1 MDKLKTWAE
10 KDFRAFSTKI
20 KEKRFSAFWIILHC
34 RAVYSDRDIILLDD
48 PLSAVDAHVGKHIF
62 FECIKKELAEKTV
75 LFVTHQLQYLK
86 DCDEVIMLKDGRIAE
101 KGKHDDLMTH
111 KGEYAELIK

>member
-1 MDKLKTWAE
+1 M
-10 KDFRAFSTKI
+10 FY
-20 KEKRFSAFWIILHC
+20 C

-62 FECIKKELAEKTV
+62 FECIKKELAGKTV